1 MIKTDI
7 QAFKAF
13 PDDSH
18 LYDKLRLSRSLGY
31 RCGDT
36 EIPENGLWIVR
47 PIINLEGMGRGAVIK
62 YFEKGEKVEPGLFYC
77 EIFHGKHITI
87 DYIRK
92 GNNWFQDATFEG
104 KNVHQDLIH
113 FVCWTRVDYHYP
125 IPDIL
130 KDVEADHINIEVIG
144 GKVIEVHLRPNPDPI
159 MHDEFWPIWSEDQK
173 PPFPNYVRI
182 PDLNNE
188 TEMGRLG
195 FYVPGRDTI

>member
-7 QAFKAF
+7 QAFEAF

-18 LYDKLRLSRSLGY
+18 LYDKLRLSKSLGY

-47 PIINLEGMGRGAVIK
+47 PITNLKGMGRGAVIR
-62 YFEKGEKVEPGLFYC
+62 YFEKGEKVDSGLFYC
-77 EIFHGKHITI
+77 EVFEGKHITI

-92 GNNWFQDATFEG
+92 DNVWYQDVTFEG
-104 KNVHQDLIH
+104 KNVHEDLIH
-113 FVCWTRVDYHYP
+113 FVRWTRVDYHYP

-130 KDVEADHINIEVIG
+130 KNVEANHINIEVIG

-159 MHDEFWPIWSEDQK
+159 MHDDFWPIWSEDQN

-182 PDLNNE
+182 PDNDNE

-195 FYVPGRDTI
+195 FYVPGG